1 MIDKIKVH
9 KYFRR
14 SVPTY
19 GENAGVQREIARH
32 LTEMMRS
39 MGLTSFSD
47 ALEIGCGTGILTFLL
62 KHFVSGDI
70 FINDM
75 VKEMCDKCGEDCGI
89 PERNRIYGD
98 IETLHIIREFDA
110 VFSAS
115 VFQWLEDIGKTVETI
130 ACRLRGNGV
139 LAFSTFGPDNMKELR
154 KITGRGLIYKSSAE
168 LKEILSSRFEIL
180 TAEEGFSTVYFD
192 TPVAVMRHVLM
203 TGAGGVDGDAGFR
216 LKDFCT
222 DYIHRFGTPRGL
234 PLTYHPLYFVC
245 RKR

>member
-9 KYFRR
+9 KYFLR

-39 MGLTSFSD
+39 IGLTAFSD
-47 ALEIGCGTGILTFLL
+47 ALEIGCGPGILTSLL
-62 KHFVSGDI
+62 KDFVSGDI
-70 FINDM
+70 FINDI
-75 VKEMCDKCGEDCGI
+75 VKEMCDKCGEDCVI

-98 IETLHIIREFDA
+98 IETLHITREFDA

-115 VFQWLEDIGKTVETI
+115 VFQWLEDIGRMVENV

-154 KITGRGLIYKSSAE
+154 KITGRGLAYKSLAE
-168 LKEILSSRFEIL
+168 LKKILSSRFEIL

-192 TPVAVMRHVLM
+192 TPLAVVRHISA
-203 TGAGGVDGDAGFR
+203 TGAGAVDKDVDFR
-216 LKDFCT
+216 LKDFSA
-222 DYIHRFGTPRGL
+222 DYIRRFGTPRGL